1 MGRSNNI
8 KTMKRKIKIKRLF
21 IAIITQLSLR
31 VRLFE
36 RVKDENG
43 NNSE

>member
-21 IAIITQLSLR
+21 IAIIAQLSLR